1 MTDPVNTAF
10 AAMAS
15 GHITQANTNAEQHGH
30 ELSGIALTHAAARYN
45 AFLLSIET
53 SSKGRLNASRE
64 EFITQS
70 VDQYREFLNHHYD
83 EYARAE
89 AESA

>member
-10 AAMAS
+10 ASMAS
-15 GHITQANTNAEQHGH
+15 AHITQANTDAQAHGH

-53 SSKGRLNASRE
+53 SSKGRLNASRD
-64 EFITQS
+64 EFISQA
-70 VDQYREFLNHHYD
+70 VEQYREFLNHHYD
-83 EYARAE
+83 EYAKAE